1 MTGPPMATD
10 PKAPDPRKTLWF
22 RRAGAVAQG
31 LVLGF
36 LVVLAGMELLSLAA
50 DISPFKYQGF

>member
-1 MTGPPMATD
+1 M
-10 PKAPDPRKTLWF
+10 RRF

-50 DISPFKYQGF
+50 DVSPFKYQGF

>member
-1 MTGPPMATD
+1 MATD
-10 PKAPDPRKTLWF
+10 PASPETARMRRF

-50 DISPFKYQGF
+50 DVSPFKYQGF